1 MKKEIFVLFING
13 SPRKNGKTAKYLKE
27 IEKGAKKEKAKTKI
41 LHLIDFKILPC
52 LGCYSLSP
60 KNCTFPCKQ
69 KDDMEKIYPLLLK
82 AKGIVVGSP
91 SYWFSATGLV
101 KNFVDRLTCLENNG
115 YLLEEKVFA
124 TVSSAQESGGDE
136 VSHYLISVF
145 NEMGCIIPPF
155 ASPFFDESESKS
167 WQKKELEILG
177 RNIVRLAKVL
187 KKAKLL

>member
-1 MKKEIFVLFING
+1 MIAPFVLLING
-13 SPRKNGKTAKYLKE
+13 SPRKNGRTVQYLKE
-27 IEKGAKKEKAKTKI
+27 VIKGIKKEKAKYQL

-52 LGCYSLSP
+52 LGCYSVFP

-82 AKGIVVGSP
+82 ANGIVLGSP
-91 SYWFSATGLV
+91 SYWFSVSGLA
-101 KNFVDRLTCLENNG
+101 KNFIDRLTCLENNG

-124 TVSSAQESGGDE
+124 AISTAQESGGDE

-155 ASPFFDESESKS
+155 ASPFFDETGKGT

-177 RNIVRLAKVL
+177 RNIVRLAKVI